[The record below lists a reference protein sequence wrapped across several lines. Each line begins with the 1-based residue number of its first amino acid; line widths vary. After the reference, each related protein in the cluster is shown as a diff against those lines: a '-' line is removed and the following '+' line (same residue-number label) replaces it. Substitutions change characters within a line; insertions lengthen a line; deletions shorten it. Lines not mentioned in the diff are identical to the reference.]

1 MSDENKVLLRVS
13 NLKQYFPIGKK
24 KMGKPQSFVKA
35 NDGISLNIYEGETF
49 GLVGES
55 GCGKSTFGRTLL
67 QLYRQTGGRTV
78 YYGRTVEDFDLKYV
92 EEIFKN
98 LPDKKKKCEELLD
111 KVKKLEA
118 DYAKMPEGTEE
129 EKIAKKVAGQHLAE
143 MESEADNDLLDITA
157 LIGGLYTLDETALAE
172 AGRHYLA
179 EYLAMKEI
187 RKINAQADEFEK
199 NGKSAKAGEVKKK
212 IPELQKKVQAEL
224 AEIDKIRDNC
234 KKDEDFEKYE
244 VQKDDGIN
252 LANLTDAE
260 MRYLRRDLQLIFQD
274 PYSSLNPRMTVGQII
289 GEGLMAH
296 NIFKKGD
303 PKMQDYIMEIM
314 EKCGLASYFIHR
326 YPHQFSGGMKQR
338 VIIAMAVCCKPKL
351 IIADEPTT
359 ALDVTVQAQVLELL
373 KELQRDMD
381 TAILLITHN
390 LGVVWEMCD
399 KVMVMYAGNT
409 VEFTDTKTLYSN
421 PRHPYTWGLL
431 DSMPKLSDESKGEL
445 KTIPGTPPDLRLT
458 GKCCNFYN
466 RCPYVTEA
474 CTQSVPP
481 LVEVE
486 PGHFVACHRQ
496 NLTNKLEKGEG
507 LKDE

>member
-1 MSDENKVLLRVS
+1 MSENILTVKDLKTYFYTASGIAKAVDGVS
-13 NLKQYFPIGKK
+13 F
-24 KMGKPQSFVKA
+24 
-35 NDGISLNIYEGETF
+35 NIAKGETM
-49 GLVGES
+49 GIVGES
-55 GCGKSTFGRTLL
+55 GSGKSVTSSSIIRLLPPRTGKIV
-67 QLYRQTGGRTV
+67 GGS
-78 YYGRTVEDFDLKYV
+78 
-92 EEIFKN
+92 I
-98 LPDKKKKCEELLD
+98 
-111 KVKKLEA
+111 
-118 DYAKMPEGTEE
+118 
-129 EKIAKKVAGQHLAE
+129 
-143 MESEADNDLLDITA
+143 
-157 LIGGLYTLDETALAE
+157 
-172 AGRHYLA
+172 
-179 EYLAMKEI
+179 
-187 RKINAQADEFEK
+187 EFE
-199 NGKSAKAGEVKKK
+199 GKDVLALSKK
-212 IPELQKKVQAEL
+212 ELN
-224 AEIDKIRDNC
+224 DFRG
-234 KKDEDFEKYE
+234 KDIA
-244 VQKDDGIN
+244 V
-252 LANLTDAE
+252 
-260 MRYLRRDLQLIFQD
+260 IFQD
-274 PYSSLNPRMTVGQII
+274 PMTSLDPVFKIGKQMTEMI
-289 GEGLMAH
+289 MAH
-296 NIFKKGD
+296 QNVTKD
-303 PKMQDYIMEIM
+303 EAWKMAVEALSKVGIPEP
-314 EKCGLASYFIHR
+314 EKRMNSYP
-326 YPHQFSGGMKQR
+326 YELSGGMCQR

-359 ALDVTVQAQVLELL
+359 ASDVTVQAQVLELL

>member
-1 MSDENKVLLRVS
+1 MSENILTVKDLKTYFYTASGIAKAVDGVS
-13 NLKQYFPIGKK
+13 F
-24 KMGKPQSFVKA
+24 
-35 NDGISLNIYEGETF
+35 NIAKGETM
-49 GLVGES
+49 GIVGES
-55 GCGKSTFGRTLL
+55 GSGKSVTSSSIIRLLPPRTGKIV
-67 QLYRQTGGRTV
+67 GGS
-78 YYGRTVEDFDLKYV
+78 
-92 EEIFKN
+92 I
-98 LPDKKKKCEELLD
+98 
-111 KVKKLEA
+111 
-118 DYAKMPEGTEE
+118 
-129 EKIAKKVAGQHLAE
+129 
-143 MESEADNDLLDITA
+143 
-157 LIGGLYTLDETALAE
+157 
-172 AGRHYLA
+172 
-179 EYLAMKEI
+179 
-187 RKINAQADEFEK
+187 EFE
-199 NGKSAKAGEVKKK
+199 GKDVLALSKK
-212 IPELQKKVQAEL
+212 ELN
-224 AEIDKIRDNC
+224 DFRG
-234 KKDEDFEKYE
+234 KDIA
-244 VQKDDGIN
+244 V
-252 LANLTDAE
+252 
-260 MRYLRRDLQLIFQD
+260 IFQD
-274 PYSSLNPRMTVGQII
+274 PMTSLDPVFKIGKQMTEMI
-289 GEGLMAH
+289 MAH
-296 NIFKKGD
+296 QNVTKD
-303 PKMQDYIMEIM
+303 EAWKMAVEALSKVGSPEP
-314 EKCGLASYFIHR
+314 EKRMNSYP
-326 YPHQFSGGMKQR
+326 YELSGGMCQR
-338 VIIAMAVCCKPKL
+338 VTIAMAVCCKPKL

-458 GKCCNFYN
+458 GECCNFYN

>member
-1 MSDENKVLLRVS
+1 MSENILTVKDLKTYFYTASGIAKAVDGVS
-13 NLKQYFPIGKK
+13 F
-24 KMGKPQSFVKA
+24 
-35 NDGISLNIYEGETF
+35 NIAKGETM
-49 GLVGES
+49 GIVGES
-55 GCGKSTFGRTLL
+55 GSGKSVTSSSIIRLLPPRTGKIV
-67 QLYRQTGGRTV
+67 GGS
-78 YYGRTVEDFDLKYV
+78 
-92 EEIFKN
+92 I
-98 LPDKKKKCEELLD
+98 
-111 KVKKLEA
+111 
-118 DYAKMPEGTEE
+118 
-129 EKIAKKVAGQHLAE
+129 
-143 MESEADNDLLDITA
+143 
-157 LIGGLYTLDETALAE
+157 
-172 AGRHYLA
+172 
-179 EYLAMKEI
+179 
-187 RKINAQADEFEK
+187 EFE
-199 NGKSAKAGEVKKK
+199 GKDVLALSKK
-212 IPELQKKVQAEL
+212 ELN
-224 AEIDKIRDNC
+224 DFRG
-234 KKDEDFEKYE
+234 KDIA
-244 VQKDDGIN
+244 V
-252 LANLTDAE
+252 
-260 MRYLRRDLQLIFQD
+260 IFQD
-274 PYSSLNPRMTVGQII
+274 PMTSLDPVFKIGKQMTEMI
-289 GEGLMAH
+289 MAH
-296 NIFKKGD
+296 QNVTKD
-303 PKMQDYIMEIM
+303 EAWKMSVEALSKVGIPEP
-314 EKCGLASYFIHR
+314 EKRMNSYP
-326 YPHQFSGGMKQR
+326 YELSGGMCQR

-399 KVMVMYAGNT
+399 KVMVMYGGNT

>member
-1 MSDENKVLLRVS
+1 MSENILTVKDLKTYFYTASGIAKAVDGVS
-13 NLKQYFPIGKK
+13 FN
-24 KMGKPQSFVKA
+24 
-35 NDGISLNIYEGETF
+35 ISKGETM
-49 GLVGES
+49 GIVGES
-55 GCGKSTFGRTLL
+55 GSGKSVTSSSIIRLLPPRTGKIV
-67 QLYRQTGGRTV
+67 GGS
-78 YYGRTVEDFDLKYV
+78 
-92 EEIFKN
+92 I
-98 LPDKKKKCEELLD
+98 
-111 KVKKLEA
+111 
-118 DYAKMPEGTEE
+118 
-129 EKIAKKVAGQHLAE
+129 
-143 MESEADNDLLDITA
+143 
-157 LIGGLYTLDETALAE
+157 
-172 AGRHYLA
+172 
-179 EYLAMKEI
+179 
-187 RKINAQADEFEK
+187 EFE
-199 NGKSAKAGEVKKK
+199 GKDVLALSKK
-212 IPELQKKVQAEL
+212 ELN
-224 AEIDKIRDNC
+224 DFRG
-234 KKDEDFEKYE
+234 KDIA
-244 VQKDDGIN
+244 V
-252 LANLTDAE
+252 
-260 MRYLRRDLQLIFQD
+260 IFQD
-274 PYSSLNPRMTVGQII
+274 PMTSLDPVFKIGKQMTEMI
-289 GEGLMAH
+289 MAH
-296 NIFKKGD
+296 QNVTKD
-303 PKMQDYIMEIM
+303 EAWKMAVEALSKVGIPEP
-314 EKCGLASYFIHR
+314 EKRMNSYP
-326 YPHQFSGGMKQR
+326 YELSGGMCQR

>member
-1 MSDENKVLLRVS
+1 MSENILTVKDLKTYFYTASGIAKAVDGVS
-13 NLKQYFPIGKK
+13 F
-24 KMGKPQSFVKA
+24 
-35 NDGISLNIYEGETF
+35 NIAKGETM
-49 GLVGES
+49 GIVGES
-55 GCGKSTFGRTLL
+55 GSGKSVTSSSIIRLLPPRTGKIV
-67 QLYRQTGGRTV
+67 GGS
-78 YYGRTVEDFDLKYV
+78 
-92 EEIFKN
+92 I
-98 LPDKKKKCEELLD
+98 
-111 KVKKLEA
+111 
-118 DYAKMPEGTEE
+118 
-129 EKIAKKVAGQHLAE
+129 
-143 MESEADNDLLDITA
+143 
-157 LIGGLYTLDETALAE
+157 
-172 AGRHYLA
+172 
-179 EYLAMKEI
+179 
-187 RKINAQADEFEK
+187 EFE
-199 NGKSAKAGEVKKK
+199 GKDVLALSKK
-212 IPELQKKVQAEL
+212 ELN
-224 AEIDKIRDNC
+224 DFRG
-234 KKDEDFEKYE
+234 KDIA
-244 VQKDDGIN
+244 V
-252 LANLTDAE
+252 
-260 MRYLRRDLQLIFQD
+260 IFQD
-274 PYSSLNPRMTVGQII
+274 PMTSLDPVFKIGKQMTEMI
-289 GEGLMAH
+289 MAH
-296 NIFKKGD
+296 QNVTKD
-303 PKMQDYIMEIM
+303 EAWKMSVEALSKVGIPEP
-314 EKCGLASYFIHR
+314 EKRMNSYP
-326 YPHQFSGGMKQR
+326 YELSGGMCQR

-496 NLTNKLEKGEG
+496 NLTNRLEKGEG

>member
-1 MSDENKVLLRVS
+1 MSENILTVKDLKTYFYTASGVAKAVDGVS
-13 NLKQYFPIGKK
+13 F
-24 KMGKPQSFVKA
+24 
-35 NDGISLNIYEGETF
+35 NIAKGETM
-49 GLVGES
+49 GIVGES
-55 GCGKSTFGRTLL
+55 GSGKSVTSSSIIRLLPPRTGKIV
-67 QLYRQTGGRTV
+67 GGS
-78 YYGRTVEDFDLKYV
+78 
-92 EEIFKN
+92 I
-98 LPDKKKKCEELLD
+98 
-111 KVKKLEA
+111 
-118 DYAKMPEGTEE
+118 
-129 EKIAKKVAGQHLAE
+129 
-143 MESEADNDLLDITA
+143 
-157 LIGGLYTLDETALAE
+157 
-172 AGRHYLA
+172 
-179 EYLAMKEI
+179 
-187 RKINAQADEFEK
+187 EFE
-199 NGKSAKAGEVKKK
+199 GKDVLALSKK
-212 IPELQKKVQAEL
+212 ELN
-224 AEIDKIRDNC
+224 DFRG
-234 KKDEDFEKYE
+234 KDIA
-244 VQKDDGIN
+244 VV
-252 LANLTDAE
+252 
-260 MRYLRRDLQLIFQD
+260 FQD
-274 PYSSLNPRMTVGQII
+274 PMTSLDPVFKIGKQMTEMI
-289 GEGLMAH
+289 MAH
-296 NIFKKGD
+296 QNVTKD
-303 PKMQDYIMEIM
+303 EAWKMAVEALSKVGIPEP
-314 EKCGLASYFIHR
+314 EKRMNSYP
-326 YPHQFSGGMKQR
+326 YELSGGMCQR

-373 KELQRDMD
+373 KDLQRNMD

-421 PRHPYTWGLL
+421 PRHTYTWGLL

-458 GKCCNFYN
+458 GECCNFYN

>member
-1 MSDENKVLLRVS
+1 MSENILTVKDLKTYFYTASGIAKAVDGVS
-13 NLKQYFPIGKK
+13 F
-24 KMGKPQSFVKA
+24 
-35 NDGISLNIYEGETF
+35 NIAKGETM
-49 GLVGES
+49 GIVGES
-55 GCGKSTFGRTLL
+55 GSGKSVTSSSIIRLLPPRTGKIV
-67 QLYRQTGGRTV
+67 GGS
-78 YYGRTVEDFDLKYV
+78 
-92 EEIFKN
+92 I
-98 LPDKKKKCEELLD
+98 
-111 KVKKLEA
+111 
-118 DYAKMPEGTEE
+118 
-129 EKIAKKVAGQHLAE
+129 
-143 MESEADNDLLDITA
+143 
-157 LIGGLYTLDETALAE
+157 
-172 AGRHYLA
+172 
-179 EYLAMKEI
+179 
-187 RKINAQADEFEK
+187 EFE
-199 NGKSAKAGEVKKK
+199 GKDVLALSKK
-212 IPELQKKVQAEL
+212 ELN
-224 AEIDKIRDNC
+224 DFRG
-234 KKDEDFEKYE
+234 KDIA
-244 VQKDDGIN
+244 V
-252 LANLTDAE
+252 
-260 MRYLRRDLQLIFQD
+260 IFQD
-274 PYSSLNPRMTVGQII
+274 PMTSLDPVFKIGKQMTEMI
-289 GEGLMAH
+289 MAH
-296 NIFKKGD
+296 QNVTKD
-303 PKMQDYIMEIM
+303 EAWKMSVEALSKVGIPEP
-314 EKCGLASYFIHR
+314 EKRMNSYP
-326 YPHQFSGGMKQR
+326 YELSGGMCQR

-496 NLTNKLEKGEG
+496 NLTNNLEKGEG

>member
-1 MSDENKVLLRVS
+1 MSENILTVKDLKTYFYTASGIAKAVDGVS
-13 NLKQYFPIGKK
+13 F
-24 KMGKPQSFVKA
+24 
-35 NDGISLNIYEGETF
+35 NIAKGETM
-49 GLVGES
+49 GIVGES
-55 GCGKSTFGRTLL
+55 GSGKSVTSSSIIRLLPPRTGKIV
-67 QLYRQTGGRTV
+67 GGS
-78 YYGRTVEDFDLKYV
+78 
-92 EEIFKN
+92 I
-98 LPDKKKKCEELLD
+98 
-111 KVKKLEA
+111 
-118 DYAKMPEGTEE
+118 
-129 EKIAKKVAGQHLAE
+129 
-143 MESEADNDLLDITA
+143 
-157 LIGGLYTLDETALAE
+157 
-172 AGRHYLA
+172 
-179 EYLAMKEI
+179 
-187 RKINAQADEFEK
+187 EFE
-199 NGKSAKAGEVKKK
+199 GKDVLALSKK
-212 IPELQKKVQAEL
+212 ELN
-224 AEIDKIRDNC
+224 DFRG
-234 KKDEDFEKYE
+234 KDIA
-244 VQKDDGIN
+244 V
-252 LANLTDAE
+252 
-260 MRYLRRDLQLIFQD
+260 IFQD
-274 PYSSLNPRMTVGQII
+274 PMTSLDPVFKIGKQMTEMI
-289 GEGLMAH
+289 MAH
-296 NIFKKGD
+296 QSVTKD
-303 PKMQDYIMEIM
+303 EAWKMAVEALSKVGIPEP
-314 EKCGLASYFIHR
+314 EKRMNSYP
-326 YPHQFSGGMKQR
+326 YELSGGMCQR

>member
-1 MSDENKVLLRVS
+1 MSENILTVKDLKTYFYTASGIAKAVDGVS
-13 NLKQYFPIGKK
+13 F
-24 KMGKPQSFVKA
+24 
-35 NDGISLNIYEGETF
+35 NIAKGETM
-49 GLVGES
+49 GIVGES
-55 GCGKSTFGRTLL
+55 GSGKSVTSSSIIRLLPPRTGKIV
-67 QLYRQTGGRTV
+67 GGS
-78 YYGRTVEDFDLKYV
+78 
-92 EEIFKN
+92 I
-98 LPDKKKKCEELLD
+98 
-111 KVKKLEA
+111 
-118 DYAKMPEGTEE
+118 
-129 EKIAKKVAGQHLAE
+129 
-143 MESEADNDLLDITA
+143 
-157 LIGGLYTLDETALAE
+157 
-172 AGRHYLA
+172 
-179 EYLAMKEI
+179 
-187 RKINAQADEFEK
+187 EFE
-199 NGKSAKAGEVKKK
+199 GKDVLALSKK
-212 IPELQKKVQAEL
+212 ELN
-224 AEIDKIRDNC
+224 DFRG
-234 KKDEDFEKYE
+234 KDIA
-244 VQKDDGIN
+244 VV
-252 LANLTDAE
+252 
-260 MRYLRRDLQLIFQD
+260 FQD
-274 PYSSLNPRMTVGQII
+274 PMTSLDPVFKIGKQMTEMI
-289 GEGLMAH
+289 MAH
-296 NIFKKGD
+296 QNVTKD
-303 PKMQDYIMEIM
+303 EAWKMAVEALSKVGIPEP
-314 EKCGLASYFIHR
+314 EKRMNSYP
-326 YPHQFSGGMKQR
+326 YELSGGMCQR

-373 KELQRDMD
+373 KDLQRNMD

-409 VEFTDTKTLYSN
+409 VEFADTKTLYSN

-458 GKCCNFYN
+458 GECCNFYN

>member
-1 MSDENKVLLRVS
+1 MSENILTVKDLKTYFYTASGIAKAVDGVS
-13 NLKQYFPIGKK
+13 F
-24 KMGKPQSFVKA
+24 
-35 NDGISLNIYEGETF
+35 NIAKGETM
-49 GLVGES
+49 GIVGES
-55 GCGKSTFGRTLL
+55 GSGKSVTSSSIIRLLPPRTGKIV
-67 QLYRQTGGRTV
+67 GGS
-78 YYGRTVEDFDLKYV
+78 
-92 EEIFKN
+92 I
-98 LPDKKKKCEELLD
+98 
-111 KVKKLEA
+111 
-118 DYAKMPEGTEE
+118 
-129 EKIAKKVAGQHLAE
+129 
-143 MESEADNDLLDITA
+143 
-157 LIGGLYTLDETALAE
+157 
-172 AGRHYLA
+172 
-179 EYLAMKEI
+179 
-187 RKINAQADEFEK
+187 EFE
-199 NGKSAKAGEVKKK
+199 GKDVLALSKK
-212 IPELQKKVQAEL
+212 ELN
-224 AEIDKIRDNC
+224 DFRG
-234 KKDEDFEKYE
+234 KDIA
-244 VQKDDGIN
+244 V
-252 LANLTDAE
+252 
-260 MRYLRRDLQLIFQD
+260 IFQD
-274 PYSSLNPRMTVGQII
+274 PMTSLDPVFKIGKQMTEMI
-289 GEGLMAH
+289 MAH
-296 NIFKKGD
+296 QNVTKD
-303 PKMQDYIMEIM
+303 EAWKMAVEALSKVGIPEP
-314 EKCGLASYFIHR
+314 EKRMNSYP
-326 YPHQFSGGMKQR
+326 YELSGGMCQR

-409 VEFTDTKTLYSN
+409 VEFADTKTLYSN

>member
-1 MSDENKVLLRVS
+1 MSENILTVKDLKTYFYTASGVAKAVDGVS
-13 NLKQYFPIGKK
+13 F
-24 KMGKPQSFVKA
+24 
-35 NDGISLNIYEGETF
+35 NIAKGETM
-49 GLVGES
+49 GIVGES
-55 GCGKSTFGRTLL
+55 GSCKSVTSSSIIRLLPPRTGKIV
-67 QLYRQTGGRTV
+67 GGS
-78 YYGRTVEDFDLKYV
+78 
-92 EEIFKN
+92 I
-98 LPDKKKKCEELLD
+98 
-111 KVKKLEA
+111 
-118 DYAKMPEGTEE
+118 
-129 EKIAKKVAGQHLAE
+129 
-143 MESEADNDLLDITA
+143 
-157 LIGGLYTLDETALAE
+157 
-172 AGRHYLA
+172 
-179 EYLAMKEI
+179 
-187 RKINAQADEFEK
+187 EFE
-199 NGKSAKAGEVKKK
+199 GKDVLALSKK
-212 IPELQKKVQAEL
+212 ELN
-224 AEIDKIRDNC
+224 DFRG
-234 KKDEDFEKYE
+234 KDIA
-244 VQKDDGIN
+244 VV
-252 LANLTDAE
+252 
-260 MRYLRRDLQLIFQD
+260 FQD
-274 PYSSLNPRMTVGQII
+274 PMTSLDPVFKIGKQMTEMI
-289 GEGLMAH
+289 MAH
-296 NIFKKGD
+296 QNVTKD
-303 PKMQDYIMEIM
+303 EAWKMAVEALSKVGIPEP
-314 EKCGLASYFIHR
+314 EKRMNSYP
-326 YPHQFSGGMKQR
+326 YELSGGMCQR

-373 KELQRDMD
+373 KDLQRNMD

-458 GKCCNFYN
+458 GECCNFYN

>member
-1 MSDENKVLLRVS
+1 MSENILTVKDLKTYFYTASGVAKAVDGVS
-13 NLKQYFPIGKK
+13 F
-24 KMGKPQSFVKA
+24 
-35 NDGISLNIYEGETF
+35 NIAKGETM
-49 GLVGES
+49 GIVGES
-55 GCGKSTFGRTLL
+55 GSGKSVTSSSIIRLLPPRTGKIV
-67 QLYRQTGGRTV
+67 GGS
-78 YYGRTVEDFDLKYV
+78 
-92 EEIFKN
+92 I
-98 LPDKKKKCEELLD
+98 
-111 KVKKLEA
+111 
-118 DYAKMPEGTEE
+118 
-129 EKIAKKVAGQHLAE
+129 
-143 MESEADNDLLDITA
+143 
-157 LIGGLYTLDETALAE
+157 
-172 AGRHYLA
+172 
-179 EYLAMKEI
+179 
-187 RKINAQADEFEK
+187 EFE
-199 NGKSAKAGEVKKK
+199 GKDVLALSKK
-212 IPELQKKVQAEL
+212 ELN
-224 AEIDKIRDNC
+224 DFRG
-234 KKDEDFEKYE
+234 KDIA
-244 VQKDDGIN
+244 VV
-252 LANLTDAE
+252 
-260 MRYLRRDLQLIFQD
+260 FQD
-274 PYSSLNPRMTVGQII
+274 PMTSLDPVFKIGKQMT
-289 GEGLMAH
+289 EM
-296 NIFKKGD
+296 
-303 PKMQDYIMEIM
+303 IMEHQNVTKDEAWKMAVEALNKVGIPEP
-314 EKCGLASYFIHR
+314 EKRMNSYP
-326 YPHQFSGGMKQR
+326 YELSGGMCQR

-373 KELQRDMD
+373 KDLQKNMD

-421 PRHPYTWGLL
+421 PCHPYTWGLL

-445 KTIPGTPPDLRLT
+445 KAIPGTPPDLRLT

>member
-1 MSDENKVLLRVS
+1 MSENILTVKDLKTYFYTASGVAKAVDGVS
-13 NLKQYFPIGKK
+13 F
-24 KMGKPQSFVKA
+24 
-35 NDGISLNIYEGETF
+35 NIAKGETM
-49 GLVGES
+49 GIVGES
-55 GCGKSTFGRTLL
+55 GSGKSVTSSSIIRLLPPRTGKIV
-67 QLYRQTGGRTV
+67 GGS
-78 YYGRTVEDFDLKYV
+78 
-92 EEIFKN
+92 I
-98 LPDKKKKCEELLD
+98 
-111 KVKKLEA
+111 
-118 DYAKMPEGTEE
+118 
-129 EKIAKKVAGQHLAE
+129 
-143 MESEADNDLLDITA
+143 
-157 LIGGLYTLDETALAE
+157 
-172 AGRHYLA
+172 
-179 EYLAMKEI
+179 
-187 RKINAQADEFEK
+187 EFE
-199 NGKSAKAGEVKKK
+199 GKDVLALSKK
-212 IPELQKKVQAEL
+212 ELN
-224 AEIDKIRDNC
+224 DFRG
-234 KKDEDFEKYE
+234 KDIA
-244 VQKDDGIN
+244 VV
-252 LANLTDAE
+252 
-260 MRYLRRDLQLIFQD
+260 FQD
-274 PYSSLNPRMTVGQII
+274 PMTSLDPVFKIGKQMTEMI
-289 GEGLMAH
+289 MAH
-296 NIFKKGD
+296 QNVTKD
-303 PKMQDYIMEIM
+303 EAWKMAVEALSKVGIPEP
-314 EKCGLASYFIHR
+314 EKRMNSYP
-326 YPHQFSGGMKQR
+326 YELSGGMCQR

-373 KELQRDMD
+373 KDLQRNMD

-474 CTQSVPP
+474 CTQFVPP

>member
-1 MSDENKVLLRVS
+1 MSENILTVKDLKTYFYTASGIAKAVDGVS
-13 NLKQYFPIGKK
+13 F
-24 KMGKPQSFVKA
+24 
-35 NDGISLNIYEGETF
+35 NIAKGETM
-49 GLVGES
+49 GIVGES
-55 GCGKSTFGRTLL
+55 GSGKSVTSSSIIRLLPPRTGKIV
-67 QLYRQTGGRTV
+67 GGS
-78 YYGRTVEDFDLKYV
+78 
-92 EEIFKN
+92 I
-98 LPDKKKKCEELLD
+98 
-111 KVKKLEA
+111 
-118 DYAKMPEGTEE
+118 
-129 EKIAKKVAGQHLAE
+129 
-143 MESEADNDLLDITA
+143 
-157 LIGGLYTLDETALAE
+157 
-172 AGRHYLA
+172 
-179 EYLAMKEI
+179 
-187 RKINAQADEFEK
+187 EFE
-199 NGKSAKAGEVKKK
+199 GKDVLALSKK
-212 IPELQKKVQAEL
+212 ELN
-224 AEIDKIRDNC
+224 DFRG
-234 KKDEDFEKYE
+234 KDIA
-244 VQKDDGIN
+244 VV
-252 LANLTDAE
+252 
-260 MRYLRRDLQLIFQD
+260 FQD
-274 PYSSLNPRMTVGQII
+274 PMTSLDPVFKIGKQMTEMI
-289 GEGLMAH
+289 MAH
-296 NIFKKGD
+296 QNVTKD
-303 PKMQDYIMEIM
+303 EAWKMAVEALSKVGIPEP
-314 EKCGLASYFIHR
+314 EKRMNSYP
-326 YPHQFSGGMKQR
+326 YELSGGMCQR

-373 KELQRDMD
+373 KDLQRNMD

-458 GKCCNFYN
+458 GECCNFYN

-486 PGHFVACHRQ
+486 PGHFVVCHRQ

>member
-1 MSDENKVLLRVS
+1 MSENILTVKDLKTYFYTASGIAKAVDGVS
-13 NLKQYFPIGKK
+13 F
-24 KMGKPQSFVKA
+24 
-35 NDGISLNIYEGETF
+35 NIAKGETM
-49 GLVGES
+49 GIVGES
-55 GCGKSTFGRTLL
+55 GSGKSVTSSSIIRLLPPRTGKIV
-67 QLYRQTGGRTV
+67 GGS
-78 YYGRTVEDFDLKYV
+78 
-92 EEIFKN
+92 I
-98 LPDKKKKCEELLD
+98 
-111 KVKKLEA
+111 
-118 DYAKMPEGTEE
+118 
-129 EKIAKKVAGQHLAE
+129 
-143 MESEADNDLLDITA
+143 
-157 LIGGLYTLDETALAE
+157 
-172 AGRHYLA
+172 
-179 EYLAMKEI
+179 
-187 RKINAQADEFEK
+187 EFE
-199 NGKSAKAGEVKKK
+199 GKDVLALSKK
-212 IPELQKKVQAEL
+212 ELN
-224 AEIDKIRDNC
+224 DFRG
-234 KKDEDFEKYE
+234 KDIA
-244 VQKDDGIN
+244 V
-252 LANLTDAE
+252 
-260 MRYLRRDLQLIFQD
+260 IFQD
-274 PYSSLNPRMTVGQII
+274 PMTSLDPVFKIGKQMTEMI
-289 GEGLMAH
+289 MAH
-296 NIFKKGD
+296 QNVTKD
-303 PKMQDYIMEIM
+303 EAWKMSVEALSKVGIPEP
-314 EKCGLASYFIHR
+314 EKRMNSYP
-326 YPHQFSGGMKQR
+326 YELSGGMCQR

-359 ALDVTVQAQVLELL
+359 ALDVTVQAQDLELL

>member
-1 MSDENKVLLRVS
+1 MSENILTVKDLKTYFYTASGVAKAVDGVS
-13 NLKQYFPIGKK
+13 F
-24 KMGKPQSFVKA
+24 
-35 NDGISLNIYEGETF
+35 NIAKGETM
-49 GLVGES
+49 GIVGES
-55 GCGKSTFGRTLL
+55 GSGKSVTSSSIIRLLPPRTGKIV
-67 QLYRQTGGRTV
+67 GGS
-78 YYGRTVEDFDLKYV
+78 
-92 EEIFKN
+92 I
-98 LPDKKKKCEELLD
+98 
-111 KVKKLEA
+111 
-118 DYAKMPEGTEE
+118 
-129 EKIAKKVAGQHLAE
+129 
-143 MESEADNDLLDITA
+143 
-157 LIGGLYTLDETALAE
+157 
-172 AGRHYLA
+172 
-179 EYLAMKEI
+179 
-187 RKINAQADEFEK
+187 EFE
-199 NGKSAKAGEVKKK
+199 GKDVLALSKK
-212 IPELQKKVQAEL
+212 ELN
-224 AEIDKIRDNC
+224 DFRG
-234 KKDEDFEKYE
+234 KDIA
-244 VQKDDGIN
+244 V
-252 LANLTDAE
+252 
-260 MRYLRRDLQLIFQD
+260 IFQD
-274 PYSSLNPRMTVGQII
+274 PMTSLDPVFKIGKQMTEMIVAHQNVTKDEAWKMAVEALNKVGIPEPEKRM
-289 GEGLMAH
+289 
-296 NIFKKGD
+296 N
-303 PKMQDYIMEIM
+303 
-314 EKCGLASYFIHR
+314 SYP
-326 YPHQFSGGMKQR
+326 YELSGGMCQR

-458 GKCCNFYN
+458 GQCCNFYN

>member
-1 MSDENKVLLRVS
+1 MMSENILTVKDLKTYFYTASGVAKAVDGVS
-13 NLKQYFPIGKK
+13 F
-24 KMGKPQSFVKA
+24 
-35 NDGISLNIYEGETF
+35 NIAKGETM
-49 GLVGES
+49 GIVGES
-55 GCGKSTFGRTLL
+55 GSGKSVTSSSIIRLLPPRTGKIV
-67 QLYRQTGGRTV
+67 GGS
-78 YYGRTVEDFDLKYV
+78 
-92 EEIFKN
+92 I
-98 LPDKKKKCEELLD
+98 
-111 KVKKLEA
+111 
-118 DYAKMPEGTEE
+118 
-129 EKIAKKVAGQHLAE
+129 
-143 MESEADNDLLDITA
+143 
-157 LIGGLYTLDETALAE
+157 
-172 AGRHYLA
+172 
-179 EYLAMKEI
+179 
-187 RKINAQADEFEK
+187 EFE
-199 NGKSAKAGEVKKK
+199 GKDVLALSKK
-212 IPELQKKVQAEL
+212 ELN
-224 AEIDKIRDNC
+224 DFRG
-234 KKDEDFEKYE
+234 KDIA
-244 VQKDDGIN
+244 V
-252 LANLTDAE
+252 
-260 MRYLRRDLQLIFQD
+260 IFQD
-274 PYSSLNPRMTVGQII
+274 PMTSLDPVFKIGKQMTEMI
-289 GEGLMAH
+289 MAH
-296 NIFKKGD
+296 QNVTKD
-303 PKMQDYIMEIM
+303 EAWKMSVEALSKVGIPEP
-314 EKCGLASYFIHR
+314 EKRMNSYP
-326 YPHQFSGGMKQR
+326 YELSGGMCQR

>member
-1 MSDENKVLLRVS
+1 MSENILTVKDLKTYFYTASGIAKAVDGVS
-13 NLKQYFPIGKK
+13 F
-24 KMGKPQSFVKA
+24 
-35 NDGISLNIYEGETF
+35 NIAKGETM
-49 GLVGES
+49 GIVGES
-55 GCGKSTFGRTLL
+55 GSGKSVTSISIIRLPPPRTGKIV
-67 QLYRQTGGRTV
+67 GGS
-78 YYGRTVEDFDLKYV
+78 
-92 EEIFKN
+92 I
-98 LPDKKKKCEELLD
+98 
-111 KVKKLEA
+111 
-118 DYAKMPEGTEE
+118 
-129 EKIAKKVAGQHLAE
+129 
-143 MESEADNDLLDITA
+143 
-157 LIGGLYTLDETALAE
+157 
-172 AGRHYLA
+172 
-179 EYLAMKEI
+179 
-187 RKINAQADEFEK
+187 EFE
-199 NGKSAKAGEVKKK
+199 GKDVLALSKK
-212 IPELQKKVQAEL
+212 ELN
-224 AEIDKIRDNC
+224 DFRG
-234 KKDEDFEKYE
+234 KDIA
-244 VQKDDGIN
+244 V
-252 LANLTDAE
+252 
-260 MRYLRRDLQLIFQD
+260 IFQD
-274 PYSSLNPRMTVGQII
+274 PMTSLDPVFKIGKQMTEMI
-289 GEGLMAH
+289 MAH
-296 NIFKKGD
+296 QNVTKD
-303 PKMQDYIMEIM
+303 EAWKMAVEALSKVGIPEP
-314 EKCGLASYFIHR
+314 EKRMNSYP
-326 YPHQFSGGMKQR
+326 YELSGGMCQR

-458 GKCCNFYN
+458 GECCNFYN

>member
-1 MSDENKVLLRVS
+1 MSENILTVKDLKTYFYTASGIAKAVDGVS
-13 NLKQYFPIGKK
+13 F
-24 KMGKPQSFVKA
+24 
-35 NDGISLNIYEGETF
+35 NIAKGETM
-49 GLVGES
+49 GIVGES
-55 GCGKSTFGRTLL
+55 GSGKSVTSSSIIRLLPPRTGKIV
-67 QLYRQTGGRTV
+67 GGS
-78 YYGRTVEDFDLKYV
+78 
-92 EEIFKN
+92 I
-98 LPDKKKKCEELLD
+98 
-111 KVKKLEA
+111 
-118 DYAKMPEGTEE
+118 
-129 EKIAKKVAGQHLAE
+129 
-143 MESEADNDLLDITA
+143 
-157 LIGGLYTLDETALAE
+157 
-172 AGRHYLA
+172 
-179 EYLAMKEI
+179 
-187 RKINAQADEFEK
+187 EFE
-199 NGKSAKAGEVKKK
+199 GKDVLALSKK
-212 IPELQKKVQAEL
+212 ELN
-224 AEIDKIRDNC
+224 DFRG
-234 KKDEDFEKYE
+234 KDIA
-244 VQKDDGIN
+244 V
-252 LANLTDAE
+252 
-260 MRYLRRDLQLIFQD
+260 IFQD
-274 PYSSLNPRMTVGQII
+274 PMTSLDPVFKI
-289 GEGLMAH
+289 GKQVTEMIMAH
-296 NIFKKGD
+296 QNVTKD
-303 PKMQDYIMEIM
+303 EAWKMAVEALSKVGIPEP
-314 EKCGLASYFIHR
+314 EKRMNSYP
-326 YPHQFSGGMKQR
+326 YELSGGMCQR

-458 GKCCNFYN
+458 GECCNFYN

>member
-1 MSDENKVLLRVS
+1 MSENILTVKDLKTYFYTASGIAKAVDGVS
-13 NLKQYFPIGKK
+13 F
-24 KMGKPQSFVKA
+24 
-35 NDGISLNIYEGETF
+35 NIAKGETM
-49 GLVGES
+49 GIVGES
-55 GCGKSTFGRTLL
+55 GSGKSVTSSSIIRLLPPRTGKIV
-67 QLYRQTGGRTV
+67 GGS
-78 YYGRTVEDFDLKYV
+78 
-92 EEIFKN
+92 I
-98 LPDKKKKCEELLD
+98 
-111 KVKKLEA
+111 
-118 DYAKMPEGTEE
+118 
-129 EKIAKKVAGQHLAE
+129 
-143 MESEADNDLLDITA
+143 
-157 LIGGLYTLDETALAE
+157 
-172 AGRHYLA
+172 
-179 EYLAMKEI
+179 
-187 RKINAQADEFEK
+187 EFE
-199 NGKSAKAGEVKKK
+199 GKDVLALSKK
-212 IPELQKKVQAEL
+212 ELN
-224 AEIDKIRDNC
+224 DFRG
-234 KKDEDFEKYE
+234 KDIA
-244 VQKDDGIN
+244 V
-252 LANLTDAE
+252 
-260 MRYLRRDLQLIFQD
+260 IFQD
-274 PYSSLNPRMTVGQII
+274 PMTSLDPVFKIGKQMTEMI
-289 GEGLMAH
+289 MAH
-296 NIFKKGD
+296 QNVTKD
-303 PKMQDYIMEIM
+303 EAWKMSVEALSKVGIPEP
-314 EKCGLASYFIHR
+314 EKRMNSYP
-326 YPHQFSGGMKQR
+326 YELSGGMCQR

-359 ALDVTVQAQVLELL
+359 ALELL